1 MLKSQVS
8 LFCFCLLP
16 FLDTLSDLSTLP
28 LPILDSHMES
38 RSVPGLVVSD
48 IWKIEQATHG
58 LLLQTKS
65 EGSNVNGTTSPRNM
79 YQALVSAL
87 EGHGPPRTQT
97 SSGDINA
104 GASFGSRLGT
114 QSGIESRSGSEY
126 EGASLSRHE
135 SQSDKSVGPR
145 MRSIS
150 DIVRETEDGGEGEDE
165 RRVGASGIDTPSILD
180 TLSLQDS
187 GRLHN
192 PSTSSQPESIDSV
205 SVTTINKDTAST
217 VAQTGSIGEP
227 DGSGRESSDL
237 ILARRSSSL
246 ARRRRTSLQRRRRR
260 DETGAIRRRRRND
273 SGALADVLLQAVDNA
288 GASSTHVASSHDD
301 TSPGALHCFQD
312 EFGRERHFLF
322 AHCMACILY
331 AVRISNVKRV
341 LCGD

>member
-1 MLKSQVS
+1 M
-8 LFCFCLLP
+8 FCFSFLQ

-48 IWKIEQATHG
+48 IWKIEHGTHG

-87 EGHGPPRTQT
+87 EGHGPSRTQT
-97 SSGDINA
+97 SSGDIN
-104 GASFGSRLGT
+104 GGVSFESRLGT

-126 EGASLSRHE
+126 EGGSLSRHE
-135 SQSDKSVGPR
+135 SQSEKSVAPR

-150 DIVRETEDGGEGEDE
+150 DIVRETEDGGEGEDDRQVE
-165 RRVGASGIDTPSILD
+165 ASGIDTPSILD
-180 TLSLQDS
+180 TLSLQES
-187 GRLHN
+187 GRFH

-205 SVTTINKDTAST
+205 SVTTMNKDTAST

-312 EFGRERHFLF
+312 EFGKEDYFLYVSYMLLGQETSKQSSVEMEIEN
-322 AHCMACILY
+322 CKWLY
-331 AVRISNVKRV
+331 H
-341 LCGD
+341 